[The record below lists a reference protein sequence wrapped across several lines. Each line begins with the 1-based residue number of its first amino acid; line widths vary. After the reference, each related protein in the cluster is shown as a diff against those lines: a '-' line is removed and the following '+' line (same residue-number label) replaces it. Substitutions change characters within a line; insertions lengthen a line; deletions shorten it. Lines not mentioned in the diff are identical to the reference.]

1 VPLHEDKGAVV
12 PFVTKP
18 LPSRQRRRAR
28 VASESALLLMID
40 DTPEDRMAVRLA
52 LEAGGFVLQEAAD
65 AEHGLKLAAS
75 STPDCILLDYV
86 LPDAEGLEVL
96 ESLRQPGGT
105 LPCAVVMLTG
115 AGTADV
121 ATAAMNAG
129 ALDYLVKDRLDADVL
144 RRAIRSAVRQFRAE
158 RRNAQLAAI
167 VAASSDAIISV
178 GTDLAVQT
186 WNAGAQR
193 LFGYSEAEARGR
205 TIIELIVPKV
215 YEAESAAIYAAA
227 MSRRTAVLKQTVRRR
242 KDGRLVPVETNV
254 SPILDGSGG
263 VTGLSVILRDISER
277 RRAEDA
283 LRRHA
288 EQQALLLEVTS
299 DLIRAS
305 EPGELGRMT
314 FEHVSSAFGAV
325 VCTNYRLDPAGQRLR
340 LVFVHGIPPEY
351 LEAAQSL
358 ELGQEYCGTAAASCQ
373 PLVADKQRIASD
385 PNGGLVREL
394 GATAYAC
401 YPLKA
406 SDGRLLGTFAV
417 ASATRERFT
426 DDEVVW
432 LGTITNFL
440 AQAWERLE
448 AEQGLR
454 ASEERLRLSQEAA
467 GLGHWDFDFAGGTLV
482 WSEQTRKLL
491 GVEPAALASRALLL
505 SRVHA
510 EDRPRLEEHIARS
523 ARLDSD
529 HGRHLE
535 FRIVMQNGALRWLED
550 QSRVE
555 TNAAGMPVRAVGVV
569 RDITARKSAEEAQAR
584 LAAIVTSSADAIV
597 GKTLDGIVTSW
608 NEAAERM
615 FGYPASEMIGQS
627 IRRLIPTDRQPEED
641 MILARLARSESIER
655 HEMTLLAKD
664 GRTFDASITVSPMR
678 DAEGRIIGCSKII
691 RDITLRK
698 RTEARLAERE
708 AQLALFVEHAPAA
721 IAMFDHKMRYLAASR
736 RYVSDFRLPP
746 DVELIGRS
754 HYEIFP
760 DIPPRWREVHARVL
774 AGEELAH
781 EEDPFLRLD
790 GRTDWCRWL
799 MKPWRTAD
807 GRIGGAL
814 LFSEVITEQVAARRA
829 LAESEARFRA
839 TFENAAV
846 GIAHLAPDLRWLRA
860 NQALSRILGYPVDEL
875 VTKSLQDIT
884 HPDDLAADLAQIKR
898 TLDGTIDSYDMD
910 KRYLRKDGA
919 IVWGRLTVG
928 GVRKSDGSIDYFVSV
943 VEDISAR
950 KRAEELLRR
959 QADLLNQSHDAIFTW
974 KIGGGIAYWSRG
986 AQVLYGYA
994 PGEAIGRSSHE
1005 LLRTRSPVPVQEI
1018 ETQIARQGS
1027 WYGELTHTTREGRT
1041 IVVESRHVRV
1051 SYNGETY
1058 ALETNRDITARKH
1071 AEEELCKS
1079 EERFRSSLFHSPL
1092 PILLFDDREQ
1102 ILALSQS
1109 WVEQTGYSREEL
1121 RRIEDW
1127 TARAYGERS
1136 GEVLE
1141 QIRQIISTEPRA
1153 QPAEMMIRTKDG
1165 CQRVWSFVSS
1175 ALGTQS
1181 DGRRLFVCM
1190 AQDVT
1195 ERKAHEEQVHLL
1207 MREVNHRAKNMLSLV
1222 QAIARQTAAREPED
1236 FIGRFTER
1244 IQALAA
1250 NQDLLIRNEWQGVDV
1265 QDLVRA
1271 QLAHFA
1277 DLVGSRIA
1285 VDGPRLRL
1293 NAAAAQAIGLAL
1305 HELATNAGK
1314 YGALSVD
1321 AGRVDVGWR
1330 FDGDIFAMGWT
1341 ERNGPP
1347 VSRPERR
1354 GFGTTVVDSMAKRT
1368 VDGEVQLDYAP
1379 SGLTWRL
1386 TCPAAN
1392 ALERAG
1398 IMKLE

>member
-1 VPLHEDKGAVV
+1 MPLHEDKGAVV
-12 PFVTKP
+12 PFATQP
-18 LPSRQRRRAR
+18 LPSQRRWRAR
-28 VASESALLLMID
+28 VASESALNVLMID
-40 DTPEDRMAVRLA
+40 DTPKDRMAVRLA

-65 AEHGLKLAAS
+65 AERGLKLAAS

-129 ALDYLVKDRLDADVL
+129 ALDYLVKDCLDADTL

-158 RRNAQLAAI
+158 WHNAQLAAI
-167 VAASSDAIISV
+167 VAASGDAIISA

-205 TIIELIVPKV
+205 AITELIVPKV
-215 YEAESAAIYAAA
+215 YEAESAAMYAAV
-227 MSRRTAVLKQTVRRR
+227 MSGRTALSKEMVRRH
-242 KDGRLVPVETNV
+242 KDGRLVPVETSI
-254 SPILDGSGG
+254 SPILDGSGK

-305 EPGELGRMT
+305 EPGELGRAT
-314 FEHVSSAFGAV
+314 FEHVKSAFGAV
-325 VCTNYRLDPAGQRLR
+325 VCTNYRLDPTGQRLR
-340 LVFVHGIPPEY
+340 LVFVHGIPPEH
-351 LEAAQSL
+351 LEAARSL

-385 PNGGLVREL
+385 PNGGLVRLL
-394 GATAYAC
+394 GATAYAG

-432 LGTITNFL
+432 LGTVTNFL
-440 AQAWERLE
+440 GQAWERLE
-448 AEQGLR
+448 AEQSLR
-454 ASEERLRLSQEAA
+454 AGEERLRLSQEAA

-491 GVEPAALASRALLL
+491 GVELTAPASSTVLL
-505 SRVHA
+505 SLVHA
-510 EDRPRLEEHIARS
+510 EDRPRLEEHLARS
-523 ARLDSD
+523 ARPDSD
-529 HGRHLE
+529 HHRHLE
-535 FRIVMQNGALRWLED
+535 FRIVMPDGAVRWLED
-550 QSRVE
+550 QSQVE
-555 TNAAGMPVRAVGVV
+555 TNAAGMPVRAIGVV

-584 LAAIVTSSADAIV
+584 LAAIVASSADAIV
-597 GKTLDGIVTSW
+597 GKTLDGVVTSW
-608 NEAAERM
+608 NKAAERM

-627 IRRLIPTDRQPEED
+627 IRRLVPPDRQPEED

-655 HEMTLLAKD
+655 HEMVLLAKD

-678 DAEGRIIGCSKII
+678 DAEGHIIGCSKII
-691 RDITLRK
+691 RDITQRK

-721 IAMFDHKMRYLAASR
+721 IAMFDGEMRYLAASR

-799 MKPWRTAD
+799 MKPWRTAE

-814 LFSEVITEQVAARRA
+814 LFSEVITAQVETRRA
-829 LAESEARFRA
+829 LVDSEARFRA
-839 TFENAAV
+839 TFENAPV
-846 GIAHLAPDLRWLRA
+846 GIAHFDPDFAWLMA
-860 NQALSRILGYPVDEL
+860 NEALCRILGYRADEL
-875 VTKSLQDIT
+875 VTKSLEEIN
-884 HPDDLAADLAQIKR
+884 HPDDLRTCLAHVERMRDRK
-898 TLDGTIDSYDMD
+898 IDSFGMD
-910 KRYLRKDGA
+910 KRYRRKDGSMLW
-919 IVWGRLTVG
+919 IRLTNG
-928 GVRKSDGSIDYFVSV
+928 CVRKSDGSIDYFVCTF
-943 VEDISAR
+943 EDIS
-950 KRAEELLRR
+950 
-959 QADLLNQSHDAIFTW
+959 
-974 KIGGGIAYWSRG
+974 
-986 AQVLYGYA
+986 
-994 PGEAIGRSSHE
+994 
-1005 LLRTRSPVPVQEI
+1005 
-1018 ETQIARQGS
+1018 
-1027 WYGELTHTTREGRT
+1027 
-1041 IVVESRHVRV
+1041 
-1051 SYNGETY
+1051 
-1058 ALETNRDITARKH
+1058 ARKH
-1071 AEEELCKS
+1071 AEEELRKS
-1079 EERFRSSLFHSPL
+1079 EERFRSSVLHSPL
-1092 PILLFDDREQ
+1092 PILLFDDREE

-1109 WVEQTGYSREEL
+1109 WLEQTGYSKEEL

-1127 TARAYGERS
+1127 TDRAHRERS
-1136 GEVLE
+1136 GEALE
-1141 QIRQIISTEPRA
+1141 QIRQIISAEPES
-1153 QPAEMMIRTKDG
+1153 QPLELMVHTNDG
-1165 CQRVWSFVSS
+1165 HERLWSFVSS

-1181 DGRRLFVCM
+1181 DGRRLFVCV

-1207 MREVNHRAKNMLSLV
+1207 MREVNHRSKNMLSLV
-1222 QAIARQTAAREPED
+1222 QVIARQTAAREPED
-1236 FIGRFTER
+1236 FISCFTER

-1265 QDLVRA
+1265 EDLVRA

-1277 DLVGSRIA
+1277 DLVGSRIV
-1285 VDGPRLRL
+1285 VDGPKLRL

-1321 AGRVDVGWR
+1321 AGRVHMAWR
-1330 FDGDIFAMGWT
+1330 FDGDIFSMHWT

-1347 VSRPERR
+1347 VSPPERR
-1354 GFGTTVVDSMAKRT
+1354 GFGSTVIDSMAKRT
-1368 VDGEVQLDYAP
+1368 LGGEVELDYAP
-1379 SGLTWRL
+1379 SGLAWRL
-1386 TCPAAN
+1386 TCPTAN
-1392 ALERAG
+1392 ALERGG
-1398 IMKLE
+1398 IVKAIPN